1 MPVTAGIT
9 GISPTQRS
17 ESMVISDCDHCGMPE
32 ERLLTDTWTG
42 KSLCLTCLS
51 EICERLTHSPSE
63 GDNLNELLE
72 DVL

>member
-1 MPVTAGIT
+1 MI
-9 GISPTQRS
+9 IS
-17 ESMVISDCDHCGMPE
+17 ECDHCGTPE

-63 GDNLNELLE
+63 GDNLSELLE